1 MGVKKWSMLSKKTFL
16 LVGALL
22 TNLTLLAG
30 PIGRNAACQ
39 RAKALLGCAELPE
52 LVYVAPGDEPAYYV
66 FNHQS
71 GKGFVV
77 VAGDDC
83 VDAVLGFSDEESFD
97 PQNVPPALTDWLSC
111 CEQHVK
117 MARQGHTV
125 AKRAPRR
132 SAEIAPMVTARW
144 GQRNPFNRMCPEYDS
159 GANCAAGC
167 LAIAMAQL
175 LHYWR
180 PSTPTQPIPAYTTEE
195 LGLQV
200 EALPATTFNYDIMA
214 DEYDYG
220 DWDEGAQEAARLVRY
235 CGQAA
240 EMDYNVF
247 SGAVTSGE
255 YLARYFGFRQD
266 YTDKYHAEHL
276 SGWEDLLY
284 EELEAGRPMLY
295 SGKKMNGSG
304 HVFVVDGYR
313 DGYFHI
319 NWGWYGSSNGYFDV
333 TLANS
338 DDPDS
343 AYLWEGY
350 RWVQMAVIGL
360 QPETSTS
367 VEGVRPTMPSAV
379 IYDMSGRHVSN
390 PTHGLYIANGLKVVI
405 K

>member
-1 MGVKKWSMLSKKTFL
+1 MLSKKTFL

-22 TNLTLLAG
+22 TSLTLLAG

-39 RAKALLGCAELPE
+39 RAKVLLGCAEPPE
-52 LVYVAPGDEPAYYV
+52 LVYVASGDEPAYYV

-111 CEQHVK
+111 CEQHV
-117 MARQGHTV
+117 MTARQGHTV

-132 SAEIAPMVTARW
+132 SAEITPMVTARW
-144 GQRNPFNRMCPEYDS
+144 GQHKPFNRMCPEYDS
-159 GANCAAGC
+159 GANSAAGC

-255 YLARYFGFRQD
+255 YLARYFGFQQD
-266 YTDKYHAEHL
+266 YTDKYHAEHMID
-276 SGWEDLLY
+276 WEDLLY

-319 NWGWYGSSNGYFDV
+319 NWGWYGSSNGYFDI
-333 TLANS
+333 TLANP

-360 QPETSTS
+360 QPEVQPDIDTS
-367 VEGVRPTMPSAV
+367 VEGVRATMPSAI
-379 IYDMSGRHVSN
+379 IYDLSGRHVSN
-390 PTHGLYIANGLKVVI
+390 PTHGLYIVNGRKVVI

>member
-1 MGVKKWSMLSKKTFL
+1 MLSEKTFL
-16 LVGALL
+16 LVGSLL
-22 TNLTLLAG
+22 TSLTLIAG

-39 RAKALLGCAELPE
+39 CAKALLGSARQPE
-52 LVYVAPGDEPAYYV
+52 LVCVASGDEPAYYV
-66 FNHQS
+66 FNYQS
-71 GKGFVV
+71 GKGFVI

-83 VDAVLGFSDEESFD
+83 VDAVLGFSDEENFD
-97 PQNVPPALTDWLSC
+97 PQNVPPALADWLSC
-111 CEQHVK
+111 CEQHVM
-117 MARQGHTV
+117 MARQGHAV

-132 SAEIAPMVTARW
+132 SAEIVPMVTARW

-159 GANCAAGC
+159 GANSAAGC

-180 PSTPTQPIPAYTTEE
+180 PSAPTQSVPAYTTEE

-240 EMDYNVF
+240 EMDYDVF

-255 YLARYFGFRQD
+255 YLARYFGFRPD

-295 SGKKMNGSG
+295 SGKKLNGSG

-319 NWGWYGSSNGYFDV
+319 NWGWYGSSNGYFDI

-367 VEGVRPTMPSAV
+367 VEGLHATSPSAI
-379 IYDMSGRHVSN
+379 IYDLSGRHVSN
-390 PTHGLYIANGLKVVI
+390 PTHGLYIVNGRKVVI